1 MIIYP
6 HSSPI
11 ILNDDEFQK
20 YGGAV
25 DIDSTYAQRQAAY
38 LIAEKQMSSHIGTF
52 LLPTVVTGT
61 FRWPGGQHMVLPYS
75 HILSIPSVVVLNQS
89 SLCNCNFTEF
99 SGCAFILDDTYG
111 YIDVRRIAS
120 GVAGC
125 ACVIEPPY
133 QVRVVMNAGLPT
145 GTANQADMLLGLTI
159 AAEINLNRI
168 IDPSA
173 NEGTGDIGIEEFS
186 NLSYREKRIGLKRT
200 AFGNSAKANEAALLA
215 QATRKK
221 RALKF

>member
-11 ILNDDEFQK
+11 ILTDSIYVA
-20 YGGAV
+20 YGGQTGT
-25 DIDSTYAQRQAAY
+25 STVAQRTASY

-61 FRWPGGQHMVLPYS
+61 FPWPSGHHLVLPYS
-75 HILSIPSVVVLNQS
+75 HILSIPNVTVLTQE
-89 SLCNCNFTEF
+89 SLVTCELNEN
-99 SGCAFILDDTYG
+99 SGCAFLWDDTYG
-111 YIDVRRIAS
+111 YIDVRQVAS
-120 GVAGC
+120 CCSCCTSGYA
-125 ACVIEPPY
+125 Y

-145 GTANQADMLLGLTI
+145 GTASQADMLLGLTL
-159 AAEINLNRI
+159 AGELNLNRI
-168 IDPSA
+168 IDRSA

-186 NLSYREKRIGLKRT
+186 NLGYREKRIGLKRT
-200 AFGNSAKANEAALLA
+200 AFGNSAAANEIALM
-215 QATRKK
+215 TNTFRKK

>member
-11 ILNDDEFQK
+11 ILTDSIYVN
-20 YGGAV
+20 YGGNTGT
-25 DIDSTYAQRQAAY
+25 STAAQRVAAY

-61 FRWPGGQHMVLPYS
+61 FPWPGGQHLVLPYG
-75 HILSIPSVVVLNQS
+75 HILSIPNVTVLDQESVATCGLDES
-89 SLCNCNFTEF
+89 
-99 SGCAFILDDTYG
+99 SGCAFVWDDTYG
-111 YIDVRRIAS
+111 YIDVRKIAS
-120 GVAGC
+120 SC
-125 ACVIEPPY
+125 ACSFGYPY

-145 GTANQADMLLGLTI
+145 GSANQADMLLGLTL
-159 AAEINLNRI
+159 AAEINVNRMV
-168 IDPSA
+168 DRSA

-186 NLSYREKRIGLKRT
+186 NLGYRERRIGMKRT
-200 AFGNSAKANEAALLA
+200 AFGNSAAANEIALITNA
-215 QATRKK
+215 FRKK

>member
-1 MIIYP
+1 MIVYP
-6 HSSPI
+6 HSTNI
-11 ILNDDEFQK
+11 ILTDAIFTF
-20 YGGAV
+20 YGG
-25 DIDSTYAQRQAAY
+25 STGTSVAGQRNAAY
-38 LIAEKQMSSHIGTF
+38 FVAEKQMSSHIGTF
-52 LLPTVVTGT
+52 LLPSVVTGT
-61 FRWPGGQHMVLPYS
+61 FRWPGGQHLVLPYS
-75 HILSIPSVVVLNQS
+75 HIISIPNVTVLNQS

-99 SGCAFILDDTYG
+99 SGCAFIWDDTYG

-125 ACVIEPPY
+125 SCVIEPPY

-200 AFGNSAKANEAALLA
+200 AFGNSAKANEAALLT